1 MAEER
6 ARKASKEAMKKF
18 LAANEESRLM
28 KLAAKKKK
36 IADEIEYTKQYTEE
50 IEKQVR
56 QIYSRRHRE
65 FAALRPL
72 TRRNQGAFCLLVCK
86 RRSLRSRR
94 SRFLGRDK
102 SGGIRDNE
110 NNHLESWYL
119 SHRG

>member
-56 QIYSRRHRE
+56 RRYSIRHRA
-65 FAALRPL
+65 FAALRPTHTL
-72 TRRNQGAFCLLVCK
+72 
-86 RRSLRSRR
+86 
-94 SRFLGRDK
+94 
-102 SGGIRDNE
+102 
-110 NNHLESWYL
+110 
-119 SHRG
+119 